1 MIHCRPN
8 GICSCL
14 ISQSTTLNTFFKG
27 HEAANYFINST
38 CSMQKKWIKMGHNEI
53 TLI

>member
-1 MIHCRPN
+1 MIHCRHN

-14 ISQSTTLNTFFKG
+14 ISQSTTLNTFKG
-27 HEAANYFINST
+27 HEAGNYFINST
-38 CSMQKKWIKMGHNEI
+38 RSMLKKLIKMGHNEI